1 MIKVNGL
8 SVITIILL
16 ISCGNSTGPSGS
28 EVSPSTLSVTF
39 TGSTDGVASGPAHCA
54 AAEEGG
60 SPDGA
65 KSICRVTASWTMC
78 TDQGFD
84 SYVLYRSESP
94 GIQSNPSSA
103 VELAEIDDRLA
114 TLFTDES
121 VTWDTG
127 YYYALR
133 TTDTDGNG
141 AWSNEAPITTPEVGA
156 PTPSALTLAEL
167 TWEYAELSWS
177 SCPEPNFGSY
187 RLYRSLFPEIED
199 DTSMADLLC
208 EIDWKLDT
216 TFADGMAAPSTTYYY
231 ALLTTNSEDV
241 SSWSN
246 EIEVLTYDPIPDSTA
261 ATVIVGRDPWDAVS
275 TPIGDYV
282 YVTSRYDNLLSVIRT
297 GDSTVWTTVPVGD
310 SPYGIC
316 VLPSGEYVYTAN
328 WGSGDVS
335 VVRTSDNTVVGTISV
350 GNRPVGICS
359 LPSGEFVYV
368 TNRDDNSVCVI
379 RTSDNTVADTVTVG
393 TDPYRVCPLPSGDY
407 VYVTNF
413 GSNDMSVIRTSDNTV
428 VDTVDLFTHP
438 TGICSLPSG
447 DYVFVSNYNNDVVA
461 VVRTS
466 DNTIVDTI
474 NVGNGPWGLCAH
486 PNGEC
491 VYVANSSGN
500 TISLIRTSDNSVVAV
515 LDMGSSPSSICS
527 TPSGTSVYV
536 VNYGDGTVS
545 VLQ

>member
-1 MIKVNGL
+1 MIKAIGL
-8 SVITIILL
+8 SAITIILL
-16 ISCGNSTGPSGS
+16 ISCGDSTGPSGP
-28 EVSPSTLSVTF
+28 EISPSTLSVTF
-39 TGSTDGVASGPAHCA
+39 TGSTDAGASGPAHST
-54 AAEEGG
+54 AAEERG
-60 SPDGA
+60 SSDGA
-65 KSICRVTASWTMC
+65 MSICRVTASWTMC
-78 TDQGFD
+78 TDQGFC

-94 GIQSNPSSA
+94 DIQSNPSSA
-103 VELAEIDDRLA
+103 VELAVIDDRLA
-114 TLFTDES
+114 TLFTDGS
-121 VTWDTG
+121 VTWDTD

-141 AWSNEAPITTPEVGA
+141 VWSNEAPITTPEVEA
-156 PTPSALTLAEL
+156 PTPSVLTLSEL

-177 SCPEPNFGSY
+177 SCPEPNFESY
-187 RLYRSLFPEIED
+187 RLYRSLFPKIEG

-216 TFADGMAAPSTTYYY
+216 TFVDETAAPSTIYYY

-246 EIEVLTYDPIPDSTA
+246 EIQVLTFDPIPDSTV
-261 ATVIVGRDPWDAVS
+261 ATVSVGRDPWDAVS
-275 TPIGDYV
+275 TPTGDYV
-282 YVTSRYDNLLSVIRT
+282 YVTSRYDNVLTVIRT

-316 VLPSGEYVYTAN
+316 ILPSGEFVYTAN
-328 WGSGDVS
+328 WGSGGVS
-335 VVRTSDNTVVGTISV
+335 VVRTSDNTVVETISV
-350 GNRPVGICS
+350 GNRPVGICA

-379 RTSDNTVADTVTVG
+379 RTSDNTVVDTVTVG

-447 DYVFVSNYNNDVVA
+447 DFVFVSNYNNDVVA

-486 PNGEC
+486 PDGEC
-491 VYVANSSGN
+491 VYAANSSGN
-500 TISLIRTSDNSVVAV
+500 TVSLIRTSDNSVVAV

-545 VLQ
+545 VLK